1 LNPTIEQLIGLQND
15 IDSLLR
21 DSCIIAG
28 GAVRDIIHNKS
39 LKDIDVWVD
48 HESYKSSY
56 LGERLWRKLM
66 RMSSDTDSWRII
78 GAGFNPIFKCKL
90 FSYGV
95 TNGVQAVYE
104 SDLQWNGYPIQIIAH
119 SNACEP
125 QKLLDTF
132 DLDICKIALYQ
143 GRIVS
148 TPEYHRD
155 VFNKTITQRPS
166 PMNQRLN
173 DDHLQRV
180 AAKFPGWRLQKRKS
194 LYVKSRQT
202 VRSKT

>member
-1 LNPTIEQLIGLQND
+1 MNPTIEQLVGLQND
-15 IDSLLR
+15 VDSLLR

-28 GAVRDIIHNKS
+28 GAVRDIIHNKP
-39 LKDIDVWVD
+39 LKDIDIWVD
-48 HESYKSSY
+48 HESYKSST
-56 LGERLWRKLM
+56 LSVNLWKKIM
-66 RMSSDTDSWRII
+66 RIPMDTPSWAF
-78 GAGFNPIFKCKL
+78 AGFDGVFRCKL

-173 DDHLQRV
+173 DDHLSRV